1 MKNKKWLLFLIIAF
15 PSTFWIILELSTIN
29 SKKLPFYG
37 QHTFNGK
44 DSVHYIIDPSF
55 KKIENAEL
63 KPFTISAQDNSVFGL
78 MFISKKHRAE
88 GYRLDG
94 LMEYL
99 KYKKDKVKHLDFHFV
114 AEYGT
119 DISVYDDLAFL
130 NPYPN
135 THKYVWETQ
144 SFDSLNNVFFV
155 NKPYYIDYSFLML
168 IDKDRHIRGYYDLRY
183 VAELKRFIDEC
194 KHLLIKE
201 EKNNTTRQNEIKKG
215 DN

>member
-1 MKNKKWLLFLIIAF
+1 MIIAF
-15 PSTFWIILELSTIN
+15 PSAFWIILELSTIN

-37 QHTFNGK
+37 QHSFNGK
-44 DSVHYIIDPSF
+44 DSVYYTIDPSF
-55 KKIENAEL
+55 KKIEESEA

-78 MFISKKHRAE
+78 MFISKKYRSE

-135 THKYVWETQ
+135 THKYIWETQ
-144 SFDSLNNVFFV
+144 SFDSLNKVFFV

-201 EKNNTTRQNEIKKG
+201 EKSNTTRQNEIKKG
-215 DN
+215 NH